1 MRSSLGK
8 VFEGN
13 RLTATRCARSES
25 AASCLST
32 CFYLLIYSGI
42 MMSPSPQALL
52 PKKRDEGER
61 APVRREGLGALGL
74 HLLFWELGAV
84 GWGGP

>member
-1 MRSSLGK
+1 
-8 VFEGN
+8 
-13 RLTATRCARSES
+13 
-25 AASCLST
+25 
-32 CFYLLIYSGI
+32 

-84 GWGGP
+84 GWGGPWALGLLLLSACLIPGAVSAPSPPSLLQPAL

>member
-1 MRSSLGK
+1 
-8 VFEGN
+8 
-13 RLTATRCARSES
+13 
-25 AASCLST
+25 
-32 CFYLLIYSGI
+32 